1 MREKYE
7 DDFDAGMGAE
17 AVKKLL
23 QQIDLEQLSQQLR
36 SELKDASGQ
45 KKARIVKRLE
55 VVDAFR
61 LSGNKPEW
69 MIIDVLPVIPRRS
82 APWSS
87 WTAAGSPPLT

>member
-1 MREKYE
+1 MKSLNGLIVLS
-7 DDFDAGMGAE
+7 D
-17 AVKKLL
+17 
-23 QQIDLEQLSQQLR
+23 QLHA
-36 SELKDASGQ
+36 ELKEASGQ

-69 MIIDVLPVIPRRS
+69 MIIDMLPVIPPS
-82 APWSS
+82 CGPWCS